1 MSSPTRSGTAGPPH
15 EPPTSGDLIATS
27 LAAGRQ
33 SSARFM
39 NGLRALFTSLFVLVY
54 VFVRF
59 GLEDEGLRATAPHLL
74 LYWLAALALW
84 FLGSRSRGMLALCR
98 FAVPLLDIPVVTWIQ
113 LVNIRGNPS
122 PDAAAVFTLALFVF
136 LTAMSSF
143 SLRARHLIPTALAGA
158 VAILIVYRE
167 AGLSMISLITGPLLI
182 LMTAVMMSWLPRRQN
197 ALIRE
202 AALRESRRGRL
213 ARYFSPGVAE
223 LIEARD
229 HPEEGESC
237 EISVLFCDIRG
248 FTRLSENLP
257 ASEVVRLLNDFHG
270 HMVDEIFRHGGT
282 LDKYLGDGLLAW
294 FNAPVPQPDHATRAV
309 RCALSMLES
318 LERLNLARQATGAE
332 PLRVGIGIHAGTAI
346 VGNIGASHRREFT
359 AIGDT
364 VNVASRLQ
372 SLTRDLDTDI
382 LVSEAVR
389 ELVASAPEIAADFT
403 LAPAGEAPVRGRVQP
418 VALYIP
424 TAAGLTPE
432 YPEPRRGG
440 LPPR

>member
-1 MSSPTRSGTAGPPH
+1 
-15 EPPTSGDLIATS
+15 
-27 LAAGRQ
+27 
-33 SSARFM
+33 M
-39 NGLRALFTSLFVLVY
+39 NGVRAIVASLFALVY
-54 VFVRF
+54 AFGYF
-59 GLEDEGLRATAPHLL
+59 GLEIAAFRATAPHLL
-74 LYWLAALALW
+74 IYWAVALSLW
-84 FLGSRSRGMLALCR
+84 FFGGRSRRMLEFCR

-113 LVNIRGNPS
+113 FANVRGNPAS
-122 PDAAAVFTLALFVF
+122 PDAAAVFTLALLVF

-143 SLRARHLIPTALAGA
+143 SLRARHLIPTALVGGI
-158 VAILIVYRE
+158 AILFIYQE
-167 AGLSMISLITGPLLI
+167 AGLSVISLITGPLLI
-182 LMTAVMMSWLPRRQN
+182 LTTAMMMSWLPRRQN

-229 HPEEGESC
+229 HPEEGQSC
-237 EISVLFCDIRG
+237 EISVLFCDIRS
-248 FTRLSENLP
+248 FTRLSEKLP

-309 RCALSMLES
+309 RCALAMLES
-318 LERLNLARQATGAE
+318 LARLNLTRVAAGAE

-372 SLTRDLDTDI
+372 SLTRDLETDI

-389 ELVASAPEIAADFT
+389 ELVATAPEAAADFT

-418 VALYIP
+418 VALFIP
-424 TAAGLTPE
+424 SPS
-432 YPEPRRGG
+432 PR
-440 LPPR
+440 P